1 MQPASIPSNE
11 CDRLRAL
18 YALGILDTKSDE
30 YFDRITRVA
39 RDYFEVQASTV
50 SFVDKDRVWCK
61 SMLGLETNE
70 VARDVSFCGHT
81 ICQNV
86 TSEISSRIC
95 EVPDAR
101 LDSRFEDNPLVTDKP
116 CVRYYMGFV
125 LQSASKE
132 NIGTLC
138 IVDTR
143 PRSFSDNQ
151 KLFLADLGLML
162 EDKLS
167 EIKFTEGIDLR
178 DVSIASKTVA
188 NIFNEV
194 DKALKT
200 QGIGIRE
207 WRILDVIAQ
216 SDFVSPSYISK
227 KLDFAPS
234 AVSKSL
240 ELLEINGLIKRS
252 HLADQDRRVVE
263 LKCSQRGR
271 EVWQFGNTASNRIVK
286 QLCSV

>member
-1 MQPASIPSNE
+1 MISGVH
-11 CDRLRAL
+11 R
-18 YALGILDTKSDE
+18 
-30 YFDRITRVA
+30 F
-39 RDYFEVQASTV
+39 STFCAIGFIDWKLEIFNKV
-50 SFVDKDRVWCK
+50 CPVDW
-61 SMLGLETNE
+61 S
-70 VARDVSFCGHT
+70 
-81 ICQNV
+81 
-86 TSEISSRIC
+86 
-95 EVPDAR
+95 
-101 LDSRFEDNPLVTDKP
+101 
-116 CVRYYMGFV
+116 
-125 LQSASKE
+125 
-132 NIGTLC
+132 
-138 IVDTR
+138 
-143 PRSFSDNQ
+143 
-151 KLFLADLGLML
+151 
-162 EDKLS
+162 
-167 EIKFTEGIDLR
+167 KFTEGIDLR